1 VAQSAQDNGICP
13 HCQKRFGP
21 PGHLCSGEDCKEQGY
36 HFIPKAWFESAR
48 DFAFKRGK
56 PVDPL
61 LGRKI
66 ERYFVVGKLGEGG
79 MGAVYLAW
87 QEPLGREV
95 ALKLIS
101 GLELTNEVKARFE
114 REARAISVLDHPN
127 IVKLYDYGIANIGF
141 ELPFMALE
149 YVKHGRNLRL
159 ALAKIR
165 EENGGRIPGDVILT
179 IFEQVLN
186 ALGAAHE
193 IGIIHRDMKPENIM
207 VARAYGNPYF
217 VKVLDFGLAK
227 AIQDMTGFQS
237 TLSHAGQLLGTP
249 YYMAPEQG
257 VRKGGGQA
265 VDHRCDLYAVAVM
278 LFEVFAG
285 VRPYEGTTPLDVLT
299 KKIDPNYR
307 PLDLPEAKALLPGLR
322 AVIERG
328 LQVDPERRFSS
339 AGEMKEALKGALT
352 GQVTTALGL
361 VWKDI
366 SSSQQKP
373 ITPQSP
379 GVEPVKPRVKKHESF
394 PQEKDKQHAFD
405 VIWEAPGEPLGPNGT
420 RSATPSPPES
430 RSEEPSAVAPPR
442 SSKMFWFFA
451 LLVGVLGVAVWVVE
465 GLYLTP
471 TGYSG
476 ARFVDNGDGTV
487 TDKKYGLVWSKRNF
501 GVMEW
506 RDAVEYC
513 RENRAGLPGSGWH
526 LPTIDELRQL
536 IIGCPATEPGGRCP
550 AREGC
555 RSVQDCY
562 GADPKGNCAPC
573 EEHKGPGPEG
583 CYMDKGFDDPCNLY
597 WSSTPPPWSSSMAFF
612 VPFSFGVVLFADMGG
627 NFFGVRCVR
636 AGEASKEA
644 VPTETR
650 PNVAPTDDSGA
661 RFVDN
666 GDGTVTDKKYGLVW
680 SKKNFGDMTWENAL
694 EYCRENRAG
703 LPGSGWH
710 LPTIGELRTLIIGCP
725 ATESGGRCPA
735 KEGCRSEQDCYGGD
749 WKANCAPCKAH
760 KGLGPEGCYMD
771 KAFDDPCYF
780 YWSSTRCP
788 WSSSA
793 FSVHFLF
800 YDGSVY
806 SEDVYFLNGV
816 RCVRRAQH

>member
-1 VAQSAQDNGICP
+1 MAQGAQDNGICP
-13 HCQKRFGP
+13 HCQKRFGR
-21 PGHLCSGEDCKEQGY
+21 PGDLCSGEDCKEQGY

-159 ALAKIR
+159 ALARIR
-165 EENGGRIPGDVILT
+165 KENGGRIPGDVILT

-285 VRPYEGTTPLDVLT
+285 VRPYEGTTPLAILT
-299 KKIDPNYR
+299 KKIDPNFS

-322 AVIERG
+322 ALIERG

-366 SSSQQKP
+366 SSSQHKP
-373 ITPQSP
+373 VTPQSP
-379 GVEPVKPRVKKHESF
+379 ALEPAKPRDKKDESVAL
-394 PQEKDKQHAFD
+394 QKDKQQAFD
-405 VIWEAPGEPLGPNGT
+405 VIWEAPGQPFTAGPNGKPI
-420 RSATPSPPES
+420 ATPAPPKS

-451 LLVGVLGVAVWVVE
+451 LLPLVFVVAV
-465 GLYLTP
+465 LYFS
-471 TGYSG
+471 Y
-476 ARFVDNGDGTV
+476 
-487 TDKKYGLVWSKRNF
+487 
-501 GVMEW
+501 
-506 RDAVEYC
+506 
-513 RENRAGLPGSGWH
+513 
-526 LPTIDELRQL
+526 
-536 IIGCPATEPGGRCP
+536 
-550 AREGC
+550 
-555 RSVQDCY
+555 
-562 GADPKGNCAPC
+562 
-573 EEHKGPGPEG
+573 
-583 CYMDKGFDDPCNLY
+583 
-597 WSSTPPPWSSSMAFF
+597 
-612 VPFSFGVVLFADMGG
+612 PFSAKQQNTTLGSDARRCANG
-627 NFFGVRCVR
+627 N
-636 AGEASKEA
+636 EA
-644 VPTETR
+644 
-650 PNVAPTDDSGA
+650 
-661 RFVDN
+661 
-666 GDGTVTDKKYGLVW
+666 
-680 SKKNFGDMTWENAL
+680 
-694 EYCRENRAG
+694 
-703 LPGSGWH
+703 
-710 LPTIGELRTLIIGCP
+710 
-725 ATESGGRCPA
+725 
-735 KEGCRSEQDCYGGD
+735 
-749 WKANCAPCKAH
+749 
-760 KGLGPEGCYMD
+760 
-771 KAFDDPCYF
+771 
-780 YWSSTRCP
+780 
-788 WSSSA
+788 
-793 FSVHFLF
+793 
-800 YDGSVY
+800 
-806 SEDVYFLNGV
+806 
-816 RCVRRAQH
+816 